1 MERHEVHDTLAAG
14 PTTVGDIMTRRVTTL
29 SPGNTLREAVEVFEE
44 CSFRH
49 IVVLDANG
57 HLAGVVSDRDVLRA
71 ASRDPKG
78 TTVADI
84 MSRQVTTATPHM
96 PIADAIDVVV
106 FKRINCLPVLDGAGK
121 VCGLVTTTDLLGTF
135 HNLLYRA
142 RGRRSS

>member
-1 MERHEVHDTLAAG
+1 
-14 PTTVGDIMTRRVTTL
+14 
-29 SPGNTLREAVEVFEE
+29 
-44 CSFRH
+44 
-49 IVVLDANG
+49 
-57 HLAGVVSDRDVLRA
+57 
-71 ASRDPKG
+71 
-78 TTVADI
+78 
-84 MSRQVTTATPHM
+84 M